1 MNLQALRDRLSSL
14 EAQIRAV
21 QKEGEILTDC
31 WLDSAPGGSGALG
44 GQTILIRLRWMK
56 EGKKK
61 CRTLKPE
68 EIAGTRAAIA
78 RGVKLT
84 KLQKDLEQ
92 TKADLEK
99 AEIRA
104 QQLKAELERLG
115 VA

>member
-1 MNLQALRDRLSSL
+1 MNLQALRDRVSSL
-14 EAQIRAV
+14 ETQIRAV
-21 QKEGEILTDC
+21 QKEGESLTDC

-44 GQTILIRLRWMK
+44 GQTVLIRLRWMK
-56 EGKKK
+56 DGKKK

-92 TKADLEK
+92 TKADLMK
-99 AEIRA
+99 AEARA